1 MRRFLPLPLLL
12 AVTIPAS
19 AGIVQDVLASFAT
32 GSDARALQ
40 ELRTYRA
47 SLGVTPEYLEA
58 YSWLAR
64 VELDSHN
71 YAPAESFAQEIYMLS
86 GKQLKKRPL
95 DREPHL
101 PLALGA
107 AIEIHAGTLT
117 AQGRRSEA
125 VAFLEE
131 QAKAL
136 GSTSVLARIRKNL
149 LLLTL
154 EGKPA
159 PPLGNI
165 VIPRGKPA
173 LLFFWAHWCPDCKS
187 EIPILVR
194 LKAEFVPQGLVFLA
208 PTQKY
213 GYVAGGVEAAP
224 AVESAYIEQVRRT
237 YYAQVIDG
245 PAPVSEAN
253 FTRYGASTTP
263 TLVLID
269 GAGIVR
275 LYHPGAM
282 TYEDLRG
289 ALLKVVAK
297 GQGAGIAKQAST
309 NTMGAKKTGTK

>member
-1 MRRFLPLPLLL
+1 MRLFLPVALLL
-12 AVTIPAS
+12 AAVTTPAS

-40 ELRTYRA
+40 ALRNYRA

-58 YSWLAR
+58 FSWLAR
-64 VELDSHN
+64 AEFESRN
-71 YAPAESFAQEIYMLS
+71 YAQAESVAQEIFSLS
-86 GKQLKKRPL
+86 GEQLKKRPL

-107 AIEIHAGTLT
+107 AIEIHAGTLA

-125 VAFLEE
+125 ITFLQD
-131 QAKAL
+131 QAKAF
-136 GSTSVLARIRKNL
+136 GATSVLARIRKNL

-159 PPLGNI
+159 PPLENV

-187 EIPILVR
+187 EIPILAR
-194 LKAEFVPQGLVFLA
+194 IKAEFVPQGLVFIA

-213 GYVAGGVEAAP
+213 GYVAGGVDAGP

-237 YYAQVIDG
+237 VYAQVIDS

-253 FTRYGASTTP
+253 FIRYGASTTP

-269 GAGIVR
+269 RAGIVR

-282 TYEDLRG
+282 TYADLQR
-289 ALLKVVAK
+289 AVAKVVAN
-297 GQGAGIAKQAST
+297 A
-309 NTMGAKKTGTK
+309 MGTKKAGTK

>member
-1 MRRFLPLPLLL
+1 MRLFLPVALLL
-12 AVTIPAS
+12 AAVTTPAS

-40 ELRTYRA
+40 ALRNYRA

-58 YSWLAR
+58 FSWLAR
-64 VELDSHN
+64 AEFESRN
-71 YAPAESFAQEIYMLS
+71 YAQAESVAQEIFSLS
-86 GKQLKKRPL
+86 GEQLKKRPL

-107 AIEIHAGTLT
+107 AIEIHAGTLA

-125 VAFLEE
+125 ITFLQD
-131 QAKAL
+131 QAKAF
-136 GSTSVLARIRKNL
+136 GATSVLARIRKNL

-159 PPLGNI
+159 PPLENV

-187 EIPILVR
+187 EIPILAR
-194 LKAEFVPQGLVFLA
+194 IKAEFVPQGLVFIA

-213 GYVAGGVEAAP
+213 GYVAGGVDAGP

-237 YYAQVIDG
+237 HYAQVIDS

-253 FTRYGASTTP
+253 FIRYGASTTP

-269 GAGIVR
+269 RAGIVR

-282 TYEDLRG
+282 TYADLQG
-289 ALLKVVAK
+289 AVAK
-297 GQGAGIAKQAST
+297 VIA
-309 NTMGAKKTGTK
+309 NTVGVKKAGTK

>member
-1 MRRFLPLPLLL
+1 MRLLL
-12 AVTIPAS
+12 PISLVLALTIPAP
-19 AGIVQDVLASFAT
+19 AGIVQDVMASFAT
-32 GSDARALQ
+32 GSDALALQ
-40 ELRTYRA
+40 ELRAYRA

-58 YSWLAR
+58 YSRLAR
-64 VELDSHN
+64 AEFDSHN
-71 YAPAESFAQEIYMLS
+71 YAPAEQFAQEIYLLA
-86 GKQLKKRPL
+86 GDQLKKRPL

-101 PLALGA
+101 PLAVGA
-107 AIEIHAGTLT
+107 AIEIHAGVLT

-125 VAFLEE
+125 VAFLQD
-131 QAKAL
+131 QAKTFGA
-136 GSTSVLARIRKNL
+136 TSILARIRKNL

-159 PPLGNI
+159 PPLEDV

-187 EIPILVR
+187 EIPILAR
-194 LKAEFVPQGLVFLA
+194 IKAEFVPQGLVFLA

-213 GYVAGGVEAAP
+213 GYVAGGVDASP

-237 YYAQVIDG
+237 YYARVIDG

-269 GAGIVR
+269 RAGIVR
-275 LYHPGAM
+275 MYHPGAM
-282 TYEDLRG
+282 TYADLKG
-289 ALLKVVAK
+289 AVEKVVANK
-297 GQGAGIAKQAST
+297 LEANKAGV
-309 NTMGAKKTGTK
+309 KKEDVKKAVTKK